1 MTENLSELRITIVGL
16 GLMGGSLAKA
26 LRPHVGKISAIDRN
40 RKTLQL
46 ALNQGLVD
54 AVDTK
59 LTGASDSDLLVL
71 ATPIRVIIDVLER
84 LPRIAP
90 TGCAVLDLGSTKR
103 SIIEGMDA
111 LPQQFDT
118 VGGHPM
124 CGREVSGLEAAR
136 AKLFF
141 GQSFI
146 LCRSRRTSPS
156 LERLALTLVDAIGAQ
171 PIFMSADSHDRLV
184 AAGSHLP
191 YAASAA
197 LLRVASVAATADERV
212 WQVSASGLYDTT
224 RLAGSNPEIML
235 DILLTNKASILEKL
249 REYEVALSALGDLLE
264 ASDEQALLEW
274 LVEVQSRHRAY
285 LASDRASRSGHLT
298 KR

>member
-1 MTENLSELRITIVGL
+1 MTENLSELHITIVGL

-26 LRPHVGKISAIDRN
+26 LRPHVGTITAIDRN
-40 RKTLQL
+40 RKTLQM

-103 SIIEGMDA
+103 SILEGMDA

-136 AKLFF
+136 ANLFF
-141 GQSFI
+141 GQTFI
-146 LCRSRRTSPS
+146 LCRSRRTSPPF
-156 LERLALTLVDAIGAQ
+156 EPFWTATGAT
-171 PIFMSADSHDRLV
+171 PDCTW
-184 AAGSHLP
+184 
-191 YAASAA
+191 AAS
-197 LLRVASVAATADERV
+197 
-212 WQVSASGLYDTT
+212 
-224 RLAGSNPEIML
+224 P
-235 DILLTNKASILEKL
+235 
-249 REYEVALSALGDLLE
+249 
-264 ASDEQALLEW
+264 
-274 LVEVQSRHRAY
+274 
-285 LASDRASRSGHLT
+285 
-298 KR
+298 